1 MPDTTAP
8 LIELTLESFPVTL
21 FAAADEQWAGML
33 REYELRS
40 FGTAQQTYGA
50 DDIAQAAR
58 ALRTVNAAL
67 VAHARPAGLAALP
80 DRVRLPLTVGGRSPG
95 DFATL
100 QAVLEDARR
109 LAVAGQLLVLPTL
122 PEVAALRDWL
132 CEEVAAQLAGAPPTP
147 WEFEA
152 ALRVKR
158 PVGPAEL
165 DDGIV
170 PSTDVAWIVGDEHNR
185 IVAASPAAY
194 ALLGWSDGEL
204 VGQRLL
210 VVIPPH
216 LRERHVAGF
225 TRSVVTGDER
235 LLGVPLE
242 LPALARDGR
251 EIPIVLTLTRHA
263 SGAGNVYLGTLQ
275 ER

>member
-1 MPDTTAP
+1 
-8 LIELTLESFPVTL
+8 
-21 FAAADEQWAGML
+21 
-33 REYELRS
+33 
-40 FGTAQQTYGA
+40 
-50 DDIAQAAR
+50 
-58 ALRTVNAAL
+58 
-67 VAHARPAGLAALP
+67 
-80 DRVRLPLTVGGRSPG
+80 
-95 DFATL
+95 
-100 QAVLEDARR
+100 
-109 LAVAGQLLVLPTL
+109 
-122 PEVAALRDWL
+122 
-132 CEEVAAQLAGAPPTP
+132 
-147 WEFEA
+147 
-152 ALRVKR
+152 VKR

-225 TRSVVTGDER
+225 TRSVVTGDQR